1 METSPRNIA
10 LSVIGVTEL
19 VAALLGWSVV
29 SSVVERTGGGF
40 GFGVLFFSI
49 TAVAFFSA
57 SVLCL
62 KAWERIILAF
72 VIPVSSLFFSVTIPH
87 AVVILFSSAFL
98 YRSLGKIRD
107 DADSRLALSFRRS
120 MGAGAFLFTLSV
132 AMLVSSQYYSGI
144 RSSSWENLV
153 PRFSLAE
160 STGDVILRMAGSVS
174 PELGKIRDGRMTVD
188 AFLSTVR
195 EPGGYSGNGMDS
207 VKESVVSAISLEM
220 GRAELGKLVG
230 RNVSGAE
237 RMGDLLSEALRNK
250 AIAFLS
256 VTKEKR
262 NLPNGA
268 LPFFLALL
276 LFMTLLSMG
285 SVLQGVWTALSAGFV
300 RLCIRMGIVSV
311 ERVPAE
317 REVLL

>member
-1 METSPRNIA
+1 METSSRNIA
-10 LSVIGVTEL
+10 LAVIGVAEL
-19 VAALLGWSVV
+19 VAALFGWSVV

-40 GFGVLFFSI
+40 GFGILFFSI
-49 TAVAFFSA
+49 VAVAFFSA

-62 KAWERIILAF
+62 KTSERIILAL
-72 VIPVSSLFFSVTIPH
+72 VVPASSIFFSATISH
-87 AVVILFSSAFL
+87 AAIALLSAVFL
-98 YRSLGKIRD
+98 YHSLGKIRD

-120 MGAGAFLFTLSV
+120 MGAGAFLFTLSI
-132 AMLVSSQYYSGI
+132 AMLISSQYYSGI
-144 RSSSWENLV
+144 RSSSWEDLV

-160 STGDVILRMAGSVS
+160 STGDVILRTAGVVS

-195 EPGGYSGNGMDS
+195 EPEGYSGNGMDS
-207 VKESVVSAISLEM
+207 VKESVVSALSLEV
-220 GRAELGKLVG
+220 GRVELGKLVG
-230 RNVSGAE
+230 RNVSGTE

-250 AIAFLS
+250 AVAFLS

-268 LPFFLALL
+268 LPFLLAIL

-285 SVLQGVWTALSAGFV
+285 SVLQGIWASVSAGFV

-311 ERVPAE
+311 ERLPAE
-317 REVLL
+317 REVLR